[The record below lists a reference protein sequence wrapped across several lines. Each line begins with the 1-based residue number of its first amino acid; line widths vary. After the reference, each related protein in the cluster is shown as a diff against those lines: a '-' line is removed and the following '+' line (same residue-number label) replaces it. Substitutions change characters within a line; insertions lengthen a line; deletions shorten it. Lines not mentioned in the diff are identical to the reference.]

1 MKIDV
6 TQDIMAA
13 NNAYAEKNRS
23 LFAADG
29 IYAVNI
35 LGSPG
40 AGKTSLLEKIL
51 SAVTGRLKTAVIE
64 GDLATA
70 RDAQR
75 IADCQVPVLQINTNG
90 GCHLDAKMIN
100 DVLPAFKLTDIDLM
114 IIENVGNLV
123 CPAAFD
129 LGEDAKLLV
138 MSITEGGDKPGKY
151 PTTFLAADV
160 VILNKIDLLPYIDVD
175 MAALKEEILQ
185 INAKAVI
192 FETCAFGEKVSGI
205 EQLADWLAVHSKTK
219 YKKGKVI

>member
-1 MKIDV
+1 MKIDI
-6 TQDIMAA
+6 TKDIMAA
-13 NNAYAEKNRS
+13 NNAYAEKNRG

-40 AGKTSLLEKIL
+40 SGKTTLLEQLLSALAGKIKS
-51 SAVTGRLKTAVIE
+51 AVIE

-90 GCHLDAKMIN
+90 GCHLDAKMIY
-100 DVLPAFKLTDIDLM
+100 DVLPAFKLADIDLM

-129 LGEDAKLLV
+129 LGEDIKLLV

-175 MAALKEEILQ
+175 IAALKAEILQ
-185 INAKAVI
+185 INPKAVI

-205 EQLADWLAVHSKTK
+205 GKLADWLSATSKTK
-219 YKKGKVI
+219 YKKG